1 MVDWFFFCMIWAP
14 CWWHASVRIG
24 NNSATSNNMN
34 IMLGATMGFYKQP
47 ISISVI
53 KCVEQLLDN
62 ARHIGTCVIIQ
73 RYDAYLVGGLEH
85 FLFFH
90 ILRRIIPTDFHIFQ
104 RGWNLQPAK
113 RDLIQ
118 MDDQPTIGLT
128 WVSQAYPGC
137 SVQLHFSV
145 FIPWREKIGNQWTQ
159 ICPQDHRKP

>member
-1 MVDWFFFCMIWAP
+1 
-14 CWWHASVRIG
+14 
-24 NNSATSNNMN
+24 
-34 IMLGATMGFYKQP
+34 MGFYKQP

-104 RGWNLQPAK
+104 RG
-113 RDLIQ
+113 
-118 MDDQPTIGLT
+118 
-128 WVSQAYPGC
+128 
-137 SVQLHFSV
+137 
-145 FIPWREKIGNQWTQ
+145 
-159 ICPQDHRKP
+159 